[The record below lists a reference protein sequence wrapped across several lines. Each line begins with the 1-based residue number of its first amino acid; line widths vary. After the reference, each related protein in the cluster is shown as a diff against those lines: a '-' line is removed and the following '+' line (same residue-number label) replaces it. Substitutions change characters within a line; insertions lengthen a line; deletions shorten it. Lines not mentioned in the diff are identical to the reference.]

1 MRAHDCHD
9 IKELRLLLEL
19 TDEELKAKLTNG
31 DRFLNISLYMSPKDP
46 DDELNLMDRFHA

>member
-1 MRAHDCHD
+1 M
-9 IKELRLLLEL
+9 EL